1 MPSNRLIHEKSPYLL
16 QHAHNPV
23 DWYPWEDDTFERAKK
38 ENKPIFLSIGYATCH
53 WCHVMEKESFEDED
67 AAKYLNET
75 FICIKVDREER
86 PDIDAVYMA
95 ACQMLTGGGGWPLTI
110 FMTPEKQP
118 FFAATYIPKLTRFGR
133 AGLID
138 LCQRIKTIWATDRN
152 KVLSSADSISGNL
165 GKAFS
170 FSSEGELDVSVLK
183 KGYNL
188 MEINYDARFGGFGS
202 APKFPTPHQLLFLLR
217 YYHRS
222 RNEKALDM
230 VKKTLTAMRLGG
242 IWDHVGFGFH
252 RYSTDKQWLLPHFEK
267 MLYDQA
273 LLAQAYLETYQV
285 TRDRFYSKTAE
296 EIFTYVLRDMTSDEG
311 AFFAAEDADSEG
323 EEGKFY
329 VWTMEEFRSLLDD
342 DAGPWERIFNVKETG
357 NFLEEASGRETG
369 TNILHM
375 DKSFG
380 QWAEET
386 GTSEQ
391 ELEEQ
396 WKAIREKLY
405 LYREKRIHPL
415 KDDKVLT
422 NWNGL
427 MISAFAL
434 GARILDEPKYAD
446 AAKRSAR
453 FVLERLRDS
462 EGRLYHRYRDGET
475 AIRANA
481 EDYVFLI
488 NGLLELYGTTFDAD
502 YLKQAIALQEK
513 LLGDFWD
520 EKEKGFFLTEEGD
533 QDLPVRPKELYDGAI
548 PSANSV
554 SLLNLLKLS
563 RMTGD
568 VRWEEKASEL
578 TAAFAGTVNRQPT
591 AFTYFLMGLD
601 FAFSDGQE
609 VVIAGKQNAADTKD
623 MLAALNKHFSP
634 NKVVLFKSDEKDQ
647 ALSEI
652 AGFTDGLQVVQ
663 GKATAHVCKGFNCKE
678 PTTDL
683 ETLVK
688 KVLENVKLG
697 SA

>member
-1 MPSNRLIHEKSPYLL
+1 
-16 QHAHNPV
+16 
-23 DWYPWEDDTFERAKK
+23 
-38 ENKPIFLSIGYATCH
+38 
-53 WCHVMEKESFEDED
+53 
-67 AAKYLNET
+67 
-75 FICIKVDREER
+75 VDREER

-110 FMTPEKQP
+110 FMTPERQP
-118 FFAATYIPKLTRFGR
+118 FFAGTYIPKLTRFGR

-138 LCQRIKTIWATDRN
+138 LCRRIKTLWETDKN

-165 GKAFS
+165 NKAFS
-170 FSSEGELDVSVLK
+170 FSSEGELDESVLK

-188 MEINYDARFGGFGS
+188 MEMNYDARFGGFGS
-202 APKFPTPHQLLFLLR
+202 APKFPTPHQFLFLLR

-222 RNEKALDM
+222 GDEQALDM

-242 IWDHVGFGFH
+242 IWDHVGYGFH

-285 TRDRFYSKTAE
+285 TGETFYAKTAE
-296 EIFTYVLRDMTSDEG
+296 EIFTYVLRDMTSEDG

-329 VWTMEEFRSLLDD
+329 VWAMEEFRNLLGEDT
-342 DAGPWERIFNVKETG
+342 GPWERIFNVKESG
-357 NFLEEASGRETG
+357 NFLDEASGRETG

-375 DKSFG
+375 DVTFD

-386 GTSEQ
+386 GTTEK
-391 ELEEQ
+391 ELERQ
-396 WKAIREKLY
+396 WGEVKEKLY

-434 GARILDEPKYAD
+434 GARVLKEPKYAD
-446 AAKRSAR
+446 AAKHAAG
-453 FVLERLRDS
+453 FILKRLRD
-462 EGRLYHRYRDGET
+462 EKGVLYHRYRDGET
-475 AIRANA
+475 AIKANA
-481 EDYVFLI
+481 EDYAFFI
-488 NGLLELYGTTFDAD
+488 DGLLELYGTTFAPD
-502 YLKQAIALQEK
+502 YLKEAIALQNK
-513 LLGDFWD
+513 LLADFWD
-520 EKEKGFFLTEEGD
+520 DEEKGFFLTEKGD

-554 SLLNLLKLS
+554 SLLNLLRLS

-568 VRWEEKASEL
+568 TRWEEYASEL
-578 TAAFAGTVNRQPT
+578 TNAFAGAVNRQPT
-591 AFTYFLMGLD
+591 AFTYFLVGLD
-601 FAFSDGQE
+601 FAFSDSRE
-609 VVIAGKQNAADTKD
+609 VVIAGKKNAPDTED
-623 MLAALNKHFSP
+623 MLAALNRHFSP
-634 NKVVLFKSDEKDQ
+634 NKVVLFKTEEKEQ

-652 AGFTDGLQVVQ
+652 AGFTDGLQIVQ

-683 ETLVK
+683 DTMVK

-697 SA
+697 ST